1 MENEKLNQQQEEEM
15 IAQEQPEEEA
25 PQEER
30 PYYVPRPM
38 WQVIAAWAALIA
50 FIGVIV
56 FYYLNIARGG

>member
-30 PYYVPRPM
+30 PYYVPRPL
-38 WQVIAAWAALIA
+38 WQVVGAWVGLIA
-50 FIGVIV
+50 FVAVIV
-56 FYYLNIARGG
+56 FYYINMMRGG